1 MDFNFPK
8 DSSRSP
14 IALYRAYRGESKSKK
29 TRDIIKAFVD
39 QTNQSSL
46 RKILIS
52 QKRSENMKMGKSFS
66 HKIKKPMPRVGE
78 EEQTSLVASAASLGA
93 SAQPSLQPAADQ
105 YKRVYTSAPSTS
117 FISAG
122 PRSTLHHQPPKSSP
136 SSSAMDTNNVVQG
149 GFHVKGEK
157 MGSVLVEARS
167 FIYSDIPKAVDMLK
181 EGLERGGDALFDMD
195 DVLVGGGSIEDPKQ
209 IASMV
214 QYVRMVHD
222 ILVVVSKCPPP
233 SLQMRRVTW
242 IAPGGRLT
250 MGLKTLE
257 NQLVGRMGGG
267 ETEKPKEG
275 TGKRSLDSLEDQ
287 HASAH
292 QEINPVDSTP
302 PAKIPRR
309 SSTQLSDFPETDIF
323 DTIAMDQK
331 EAVVADGEQVPP
343 PTVKVKENT
352 PTTEGPVSGSGS
364 GESSESKADRDI
376 QLLMKK
382 ASSFIDPF
390 DVSTALYLLVTKA

>member
-1 MDFNFPK
+1 MVFNYPK

-14 IALYRAYRGESKSKK
+14 IPLYRAYRGESKSKK

-46 RKILIS
+46 RRILIS

-66 HKIKKPMPRVGE
+66 HKIKKPTPCVGE
-78 EEQTSLVASAASLGA
+78 EEQISLVASAASPGA
-93 SAQPSLQPAADQ
+93 CAQPSLQPAVDQ
-105 YKRVYTSAPSTS
+105 YKRGYTSAPSTS
-117 FISAG
+117 VISAG

-136 SSSAMDTNNVVQG
+136 SSSAMDTNNVGQG

-181 EGLERGGDALFDMD
+181 EGLVRGGDALFDVD
-195 DVLVGGGSIEDPKQ
+195 DVLVAGGSIGDPKQ

-222 ILVVVSKCPPP
+222 ILLEVSKCPPP
-233 SLQMRRVTW
+233 SLQMRRLTW
-242 IAPGGRLT
+242 IGPGGRLT
-250 MGLKTLE
+250 TGLKALE

-267 ETEKPKEG
+267 ETEKPKESS
-275 TGKRSLDSLEDQ
+275 GKRSLEDQ
-287 HASAH
+287 HVTPH

-302 PAKIPRR
+302 PAKISRR
-309 SSTQLSDFPETDIF
+309 SSTQLPDFPETDIF

-331 EAVVADGEQVPP
+331 EALVADGEQVPP

-352 PTTEGPVSGSGS
+352 STAEGPVSGSGS
-364 GESSESKADRDI
+364 GESSESKVDRDI

-382 ASSFIDPF
+382 ASNFIDPF
-390 DVSTALYLLVTKA
+390 DVSTTPYLLVTKT